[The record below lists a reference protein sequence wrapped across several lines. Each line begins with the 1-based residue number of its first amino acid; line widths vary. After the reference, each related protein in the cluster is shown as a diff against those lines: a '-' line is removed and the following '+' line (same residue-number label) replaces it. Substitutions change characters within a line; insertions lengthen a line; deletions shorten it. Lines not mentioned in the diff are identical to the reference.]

1 MTSNNPELTKVESSN
16 QNTEENN
23 ETLKEIEENNTP
35 SATTPDIPSFGWSGY
50 AERVNG
56 RFAMIGF
63 GAILLIE
70 TITHSGFLHW
80 AGLVP

>member
-1 MTSNNPELTKVESSN
+1 MESSKN
-16 QNTEENN
+16 ASQQNGEKNN
-23 ETLKEIEENNTP
+23 DIDTSP
-35 SATTPDIPSFGWSGY
+35 SATTTDIPSFGWSQY

-63 GAILLIE
+63 SAILLIE
-70 TITHSGFLHW
+70 TISHSGFLHW